1 MTGRHTKKAGTPW
14 EECRPS
20 GQRNTS
26 GGAGRQLLQD
36 LLEHLESQGQE
47 PCRGSPGASGLPR
60 LPLRSLRPRC
70 GLRVLL
76 VLIQDMLDCV
86 SELGMVPRGWLSLD
100 GASWLPA
107 SAVLP
112 ECFPQAEAQ
121 DLVSRLDNRARVC
134 LLTAQKRQNRLES
147 VLRKLSGK
155 V

>member
-1 MTGRHTKKAGTPW
+1 M
-14 EECRPS
+14 
-20 GQRNTS
+20 
-26 GGAGRQLLQD
+26 
-36 LLEHLESQGQE
+36 
-47 PCRGSPGASGLPR
+47 
-60 LPLRSLRPRC
+60 
-70 GLRVLL
+70 LL
-76 VLIQDMLDCV
+76 VLMQGLLDR
-86 SELGMVPRGWLSLD
+86 LGQLGTVPRGRLSLD